1 MKLHPETP
9 VTAIARFT
17 LAGAPGKFQ
26 SGSAKW
32 SSDNAKDI
40 IGNQTD
46 DAEAGTS
53 RIDLDGN
60 NNVEGDKTIIS
71 VTADADRGKG
81 DVEIAASAEVI
92 EWTPTVDIVADG
104 VTIELTQAA

>member
-26 SGSAKW
+26 SGTAKW
-32 SSDNAKDI
+32 TTDNTKDVLVS
-40 IGNQTD
+40 QTD
-46 DAEAGTS
+46 DADAGTS
-53 RIDLDGN
+53 QISLDGSAN
-60 NNVEGDKTIIS
+60 GEGDKTVLSIA
-71 VTADADRGKG
+71 ADADRGKG
-81 DVEIAASAEVI
+81 DVEVKASAEVI

-104 VTIELTQAA
+104 VTVELSQAA

>member
-17 LAGAPGKFQ
+17 FAGAAGKFQ
-26 SGSAKW
+26 AGTVKW
-32 SSDNAKDI
+32 SSDNAKDVI
-40 IGNQTD
+40 SLGPD
-46 DAEAGTS
+46 DPDAGTS
-53 RIDLDGN
+53 QIALDGSA
-60 NNVEGDKTIIS
+60 NVEGDKSVIS

-104 VTIELTQAA
+104 VTIELSQPA